1 MPASSTKP
9 RVILHVDM
17 DAFFAAIE
25 QRDHPE
31 YRGKPVVIGAD
42 PQQGRGRGVV
52 STASYEAREYGIHS
66 ALPISQAWRRCPHAI
81 FLRGDH
87 RHYREVSAQVM
98 DILATFSPVIQKIS
112 IDEAFLDITGCL
124 RLFGSP
130 EQLARTLKQKIRE
143 HCNLTASVGIATNKF
158 IAKIASDLDKPDG
171 LTICPPGEE
180 RAFLAPLPIRK
191 LWGVGAKTAAKLES
205 LGLKTIGEI
214 AEYPLEKLIAHFG
227 AWGYQVHKLSRGID
241 NRPVATRS
249 LRKSISEETTYLE
262 DVDDD
267 GVVEHTLF
275 TIADRLSR
283 TMRRKGLKGRTIT
296 LKIRFEGFET
306 HTRSRTLSD
315 FVNDADTLRAI
326 SVSQYRSFQRQGRKV
341 RLVGIGVSQLNTVI
355 GEQMS
360 LFDTP
365 EDNPTSERLDALL
378 DELKQKFGEGAVT
391 RGSLLGGKQKPP
403 R

>member
-1 MPASSTKP
+1 MPSASAKA

-31 YRGKPVVIGAD
+31 YRGRPVVIGAD

-52 STASYEAREYGIHS
+52 ATASYEAREYGIHS
-66 ALPISQAWRRCPHAI
+66 ALPISQAWRRCPHAV
-81 FLRGDH
+81 FLRGNH
-87 RHYREVSAQVM
+87 RYYREVSAQVM
-98 DILATFSPVIQKIS
+98 DILSTFSPVIQKIS
-112 IDEAFLDITGCL
+112 IDEAFLDVTGSL

-130 EQLARTLKQKIRE
+130 ENLARTLKQKIRDE
-143 HCNLTASVGIATNKF
+143 CDLTASVGIAANKF
-158 IAKIASDLDKPDG
+158 IAKIASDLEKPDG
-171 LTICPPGEE
+171 LTICLPGQE

-191 LWGVGAKTAAKLES
+191 LWGVGAKTAARLEA

-214 AEYPLEKLIAHFG
+214 ADYPVKGLIDRLG
-227 AWGYQVHKLSRGID
+227 AWGYQLHQLARGID

-267 GVVEHTLF
+267 SLVEHTLF

-315 FVNDADTLRAI
+315 FINDADTLRAI
-326 SVSQYRSFQRQGRKV
+326 TVSQYRSFQRQGRKV
-341 RLVGIGVSQLNTVI
+341 RLVGIGVSQLNTVF

-360 LFDTP
+360 LFDAP
-365 EDNPTSERLDALL
+365 EENPTSERLDALL
-378 DELKQKFGEGAVT
+378 DELKRKFGEDAVT
-391 RGSLLGGKQKPP
+391 RGSLLGGKHKPP
-403 R
+403 H